1 MSLRYIQK
9 GKLYNSE
16 NYNFEIK
23 EYFTTLDRAR
33 EFIERCEDDVSI
45 NGSNKTKLLGWL
57 SNFDDESIRCY
68 SNMYHT
74 LCLWIKK
81 GKLNHYSG
89 GFGYKTTR
97 RTTNWLKQV
106 YYDEGEVIILK
117 IITNNFS
124 DYIEHIDVDMSYE
137 MDMQIV
143 DEHKEV
149 GEELEGEEHEERN

>member
-1 MSLRYIQK
+1 M
-9 GKLYNSE
+9 
-16 NYNFEIK
+16 
-23 EYFTTLDRAR
+23 
-33 EFIERCEDDVSI
+33 
-45 NGSNKTKLLGWL
+45 
-57 SNFDDESIRCY
+57 
-68 SNMYHT
+68 
-74 LCLWIKK
+74 
-81 GKLNHYSG
+81 
-89 GFGYKTTR
+89 
-97 RTTNWLKQV
+97 KQV